1 MAENAGTIYY
11 EVDAKT
17 DKVIDAGKKAVD
29 ALDALT
35 DAFDKTD
42 QGAKDAGKSLD
53 GAGGKLVDLGKDAKD
68 ASGKIDGAG
77 NSLVDLGKDA
87 SGATSKVDSAG
98 SSIIDLGNDAASTK
112 PKIDGAG
119 AAIVDLGRDSANTAP
134 KIDNVGKA
142 LDKTA
147 KSSDKEAAALSDLL
161 GKIDPVFAATRRL
174 DQMQDQL
181 SAAFAKGQLSASQYQ
196 SYLAKLDTQYG
207 KLNGS
212 TEVAEKKTS
221 SFGTSL
227 TPLAAAIAGVITV
240 QTLKNW
246 ALMAEQFTL
255 LQSRVNRLSSDSVTA
270 AANYK
275 NLTVIASQTGQT
287 LPATIKLW
295 ETLTASL
302 KSLGATNEQ
311 VLTLT
316 GTLQKIGKI
325 GGSSAEETSNAL
337 RQLGQSLAGGTLRA
351 EEYNS
356 IVEQTPELIRQ
367 LATASKMSM
376 GQFRQAMLD
385 GKITSEQL
393 FDLLLQRVP
402 AVDEEFKKLPRS
414 ASDAG
419 NAVSIAFGNALAKID
434 QATGASKRLAAA
446 LDSIARTT
454 NDLAGNLQGQEK
466 FNQLIRERQVA
477 EEQYATQVQ
486 FGLSAT
492 AAATKARIDG
502 LNKEIK
508 AMQDARVEEQK
519 RQGGDGKPKVA
530 PTVTN
535 GGQKVIQDLAEQNV
549 LLRAQGVE
557 RAKLAAIQKLGAGAT
572 ESERA
577 AAVALA
583 VENFNLAEAE
593 KARTAEKKKSISDVS
608 KLETKAKAEARRAA
622 KELQTANE
630 ADQKQFTQ
638 LGQAIANVG
647 QTAREAAQDAAQ
659 LSLSKF
665 ATPDEVQRIRD
676 MAGALYDLKGARAA
690 LAQADP
696 IAAQQ
701 QNYDD
706 QLKQLQT
713 LNEQKLLSDTRYLE
727 LKHQAEVANSEAMKT
742 LNEENF
748 KAQAVGNQILLESID
763 ALGQSATQGIAGII
777 SGTGSLNEALSGI
790 ANTVLQTVVGA
801 FVQMGTDWVKQQVMM
816 AAAAQTTTAAQVG
829 GIAAVTTAQTAAT
842 GTIAATTTAT
852 AATTGTAVASSMAPA
867 AGLASIASFGGAAV
881 VGGAALLATML
892 LAKSFG
898 GGRRAGGAVSGN
910 SVYRVNEGGAPEI
923 FTAGGQQ
930 YMIPNQRGQIVNN
943 RDAQDQM
950 AGGGGAAAPIVN
962 IHNYSGQ
969 AATTT
974 SRYSE
979 ADRAFIVDV
988 IVGDQMSGGKSA
1000 HSTNTITGTSRR
1012 GN

>member
-1 MAENAGTIYY
+1 MAEDAGTIFY

-17 DKVIDAGKKAVD
+17 DKVIDAGKRATD
-29 ALDALT
+29 TLDNLQAS
-35 DAFDKTD
+35 FDKTD
-42 QGAKDAGKSLD
+42 RAADRSAK
-53 GAGGKLVDLGKDAKD
+53 
-68 ASGKIDGAG
+68 
-77 NSLVDLGKDA
+77 
-87 SGATSKVDSAG
+87 TM
-98 SSIIDLGNDAASTK
+98 
-112 PKIDGAG
+112 
-119 AAIVDLGRDSANTAP
+119 
-134 KIDNVGKA
+134 
-142 LDKTA
+142 DKTA
-147 KSSDKEAAALSDLL
+147 RATDKEAAALSALL
-161 GKIDPVFAATRRL
+161 GKIDPVVAATRRL
-174 DQMQDQL
+174 DEMQDQL
-181 SAAFAKGQLSASQYQ
+181 SAAFAKGQLSADQYQ
-196 SYLAKLDTQYG
+196 SYLAKLDAQYG

-212 TEVAEKKTS
+212 TQVAEKKTS

-240 QTLKNW
+240 QTLKSW
-246 ALMAEQFTL
+246 AMMAEQFTL
-255 LQSRVNRLSSDSVTA
+255 LQSRVNRLSTDSVTA
-270 AANYK
+270 AANYQ
-275 NLTVIASQTGQT
+275 NLTAIASQTGQT

-302 KSLGATNEQ
+302 KSLGATNDQ

-367 LATASKMSM
+367 LASASKMSM

-385 GKITSEQL
+385 GKISSEQL

-519 RQGGDGKPKVA
+519 RQGGDGKPKAA
-530 PTVTN
+530 PTVTT

-593 KARTAEKKKSISDVS
+593 KARSAEKKKSASETS
-608 KLETKAKAEARRAA
+608 KLETKAQAEARRAA
-622 KELQTANE
+622 KELQTAND
-630 ADQKQFTQ
+630 ADQKQFAQ
-638 LGQAIANVG
+638 LGQALANVG

-696 IAAQQ
+696 IAAEQMG
-701 QNYDD
+701 YED

-713 LNEQKLLSDTRYLE
+713 LNDQKLLSDMRYLE
-727 LKHQAEVANSEAMKT
+727 LKGQAETAHAEQMRV
-742 LNEENF
+742 LQEENF
-748 KAQAVGNQILLESID
+748 KAQTLGNEILLNSID
-763 ALGQSATQGIAGII
+763 ALSQSATQGIAGII
-777 SGTGSLNEALSGI
+777 SGTGSLQEALGGI
-790 ANTVLQTVVGA
+790 ANTVLNTVIGA
-801 FVQMGTDWVKQQVMM
+801 FVQMGADWVKQQIMM
-816 AAAAQTTTAAQVG
+816 AAAAQATTS
-829 GIAAVTTAQTAAT
+829 AQTAGISAVAAT
-842 GTIAATTTAT
+842 QAGATASIAATTTAT

-867 AGLASIASFGGAAV
+867 AGLSSIASFGGAAV
-881 VGGAALLATML
+881 IGGAALLATML

-898 GGRRAGGAVSGN
+898 GGRKAGGAVSGN

-930 YMIPNQRGQIVNN
+930 YMIPNQRGEVVSNKN
-943 RDAQDQM
+943 SQDMM
-950 AGGGGAAAPIVN
+950 AGGGGSAAPIVN
-962 IHNYSGQ
+962 VNNYSGQ
-969 AATTT
+969 TATAT

-979 ADRAFIVDV
+979 ADRAFIIDV
-988 IVGDQMSGGKSA
+988 TVGDGMGGGKVA
-1000 HSTNTITGTSRR
+1000 NMVNTITGTKRA